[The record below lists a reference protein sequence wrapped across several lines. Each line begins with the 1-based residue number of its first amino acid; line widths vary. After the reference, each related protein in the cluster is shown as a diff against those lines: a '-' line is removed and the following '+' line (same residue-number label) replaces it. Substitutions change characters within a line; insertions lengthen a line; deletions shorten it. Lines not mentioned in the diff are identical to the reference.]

1 MMGILIISLIEEN
14 VSSVEIKEW
23 IFRIPLDSIII
34 ILLGLFKFTNMIKS
48 KTSIVIMEGVRFNLN
63 CF

>member
-48 KTSIVIMEGVRFNLN
+48 KTSIVIMERVRFNLN